1 MAKWKGKVIGGGIG
15 FMFGGP
21 FGAILGTMAG
31 DFFDRSA
38 IVTRISGFENNGDEA
53 VNSFSETDRSFIF
66 TTHLVGTLMSV
77 AKADGQV
84 NRQEIKTIE
93 STFIKLGFVGDDL
106 SYIRNLINKLTYENI
121 NLQEMCRNYSSV
133 ADYNERLMLLRIVYL
148 VAFADNVFHPSED
161 NIIKRIVEYLDINV
175 NDALKIRSEFV
186 KESKVRK
193 SYNIF
198 GISPNASKDEVER
211 AYRDLSKKYHPDK
224 VAHLGD
230 EFTKLAHEKFQ
241 EINKAY
247 EEIKMEKGF

>member
-38 IVTRISGFENNGDEA
+38 IVTRISGFETNGSEAANN
-53 VNSFSETDRSFIF
+53 FSETDRSFIF

-106 SYIRNLINKLTYENI
+106 AYIRNLY
-121 NLQEMCRNYSSV
+121 
-133 ADYNERLMLLRIVYL
+133 
-148 VAFADNVFHPSED
+148 
-161 NIIKRIVEYLDINV
+161 
-175 NDALKIRSEFV
+175 
-186 KESKVRK
+186 
-193 SYNIF
+193 
-198 GISPNASKDEVER
+198 
-211 AYRDLSKKYHPDK
+211 
-224 VAHLGD
+224 
-230 EFTKLAHEKFQ
+230 
-241 EINKAY
+241 
-247 EEIKMEKGF
+247 

>member
-31 DFFDRSA
+31 DFLDRSS
-38 IVTRISGFENNGDEA
+38 IRISGFGDNDFDA
-53 VNSFSETDRSFIF
+53 INSFSETDRSFIF

-106 SYIRNLINKLTYENI
+106 AYIRDLINKLTYENI
-121 NLQEMCRNYSSV
+121 NLQEMCSKYRSV

-148 VAFADNVFHPSED
+148 VAFADNVFHSSED
-161 NIIKRIVEYLDINV
+161 NIIKMIVGYLDINP
-175 NDALKIRSEFV
+175 NDALKVRSEFV
-186 KESKVRK
+186 KESKAKK

-198 GISPNASKDEVER
+198 GISPNATKDEVDR

-230 EFTKLAHEKFQ
+230 EFSKMAHEKFR

-247 EEIKMEKGF
+247 EEIKMEKGY